1 MRQFLALSLA
11 TVALMATAPSA
22 LGHGERI
29 EYICAK
35 ADGDHLFLT
44 ANHQAAA
51 GLSKNLTQ
59 LATSATLPIRPIGII
74 FTICCG
80 WASLNSERISV

>member
-1 MRQFLALSLA
+1 MRRFLALLLA

-22 LGHGERI
+22 VGHGERI

-51 GLSKNLTQ
+51 GLSTSIA
-59 LATSATLPIRPIGII
+59 ATAEITLEHFGAV
-74 FTICCG
+74 C
-80 WASLNSERISV
+80 RIVE